1 LRPAAV
7 VFVRML
13 ERSVYGNTI
22 LDWLVATGIT
32 LLAALVLVALRAQGL
47 RWLRAH
53 IAGTHPHAIS
63 RMRAIFEGT
72 RPWFLV
78 MVAIFIGA
86 QFLTLPPKADRF
98 IDHLTIVA
106 VIAQAAFWASL
117 AIRHWLGREIAL
129 KRQTDAGAA
138 TTVAVLGFFAQLV
151 LWSLVVLLALENLGF
166 NITTLLAGLGIGG
179 VAMALAAQGI
189 LGDVF
194 ASITIALDK
203 PFAIGDFIT
212 LDDLMGTVEHV
223 GLKTT
228 RLRSLSG
235 EQIVLS
241 NTDLLKARVHNFKR
255 LNERRVE
262 FTLGIAYDTPAQQ
275 LALVPAIMREAIEAQ
290 PATRFDRA
298 HFKKYGNSS
307 LIFEAAFY
315 YGDPDYN
322 RYMDAQQAINL
333 AIYRRFEQ
341 ERIMLAGPRAPRV
354 AVESGQDGNRSGGP
368 TRDRARGA
376 SEPNSKPATASEP
389 ASIETADQ
397 SGSP

>member
-1 LRPAAV
+1 
-7 VFVRML
+7 ML
-13 ERSVYGNTI
+13 ERFVYGNTL
-22 LDWLVATGIT
+22 LDWLVATGIA

-53 IAGTHPHAIS
+53 NAGTHPHAIS
-63 RMRAIFEGT
+63 RMRAAFEGT

-129 KRQTDAGAA
+129 KRQTDASAA

-212 LDDLMGTVEHV
+212 LDDIMGTVEHV
-223 GLKTT
+223 GLRTT

-255 LNERRVE
+255 LSERRVE
-262 FTLGIAYDTPAQQ
+262 FTLGIAYDTLAPQ

-290 PATRFDRA
+290 AATRFDRA
-298 HFKKYGNSS
+298 HFKKYGDSS

-333 AIYRRFEQ
+333 AIYRRLEQ
-341 ERIMLAGPRAPRV
+341 ERIILAGPRLSRV
-354 AVESGQDGNRSGGP
+354 AVQPAQDGDRSGGAA
-368 TRDRARGA
+368 RDRARGA
-376 SEPNSKPATASEP
+376 SGPSSKPAAASEP
-389 ASIETADQ
+389 AAVETADQ
-397 SGSP
+397 SGSR